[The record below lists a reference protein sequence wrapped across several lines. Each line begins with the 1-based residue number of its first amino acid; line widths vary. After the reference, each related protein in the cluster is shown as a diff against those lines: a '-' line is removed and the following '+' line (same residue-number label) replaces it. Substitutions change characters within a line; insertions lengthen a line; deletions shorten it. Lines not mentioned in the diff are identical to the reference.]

1 MEETFAALTKL
12 LSDVILPNLNSVRQ
26 SQTHQAAANDR
37 IEEAIEELRL
47 HIESQFAYIAAQ
59 LTACRAEMAA
69 TQALLKAVQEQGG
82 RLKPDGSTLIH

>member
-1 MEETFAALTKL
+1 MDDTFAALAKL
-12 LSDVILPNLNSVRQ
+12 LTDVILPNLNSVRQ

-47 HIESQFAYIAAQ
+47 HIESQFAFLAAQ

-69 TQALLKAVQEQGG
+69 TQALLKSVQEQDG
-82 RLKPDGSTLIH
+82 RLKREGSGLIH